1 MKFADSMKRY
11 LFQNHNL
18 EIISSIILT
27 IPLTYLFINSI
38 WVTIYFHFT
47 ILYLFT
53 QRQIKH
59 RTTKHEKV
67 EYKRKFWLK
76 YLIENRLRELN
87 YYSYNTGFQIS
98 ELLNLP
104 LDKYYKLE
112 ISLQSEDKYDDLF
125 IIPDLLEAEVELLN
139 QDTRISQ
146 ILVSIVFV
154 PLVYYFFHI
163 IYPISMMMYLL
174 NTVNMILVIEN
185 LSFQIRHPIILED
198 WQKLHTDLN
207 KLKQQAIS
215 DPHHFLFNLKDYFE
229 NIYLT
234 ELSLNPILKNN
245 ISSHTSLHQ
254 LISVLMKYHQDIRK
268 YLIEEFISSAK
279 NIAEIEAVHIKKW
292 KALRMQFIYVVS
304 SVMLFLAILT
314 SIFSILMKLT
324 ENVFVNLGPG
334 ILNFNKLI
342 LLTEFTLLV
351 TLILVHFLSQP
362 YLTKNHQRLYLIIWA
377 LEFILIKL
385 FLDLTFNYLLVN

>member
-87 YYSYNTGFQIS
+87 YYSYNTEFQIS

-112 ISLQSEDKYDDLF
+112 ISLQSDDKYDDLF

-254 LISVLMKYHQDIRK
+254 LISVLMKYNQDIRK